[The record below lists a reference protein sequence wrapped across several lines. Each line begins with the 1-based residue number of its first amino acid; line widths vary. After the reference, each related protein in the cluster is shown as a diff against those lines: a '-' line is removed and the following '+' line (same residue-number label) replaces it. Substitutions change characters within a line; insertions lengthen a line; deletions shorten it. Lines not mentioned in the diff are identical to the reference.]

1 MVNDQ
6 QPRLFPEA
14 KGFNLADVHP
24 GMAVKYDG
32 QLGKL
37 RHPACKPLVFFFL
50 QRSAEHEP
58 SRRTAAQIAYQTG
71 GAVLR
76 GHLKRGIDNPR
87 PSFGGVQCDL
97 QGKGGFADS
106 GPCAD
111 DM

>member
-14 KGFNLADVHP
+14 KGFNLPDVDSGTTIEH
-24 GMAVKYDG
+24 DG

-58 SRRTAAQIAYQTG
+58 SRRTAAQIAHQTG
-71 GAVLR
+71 GTVLWV
-76 GHLKRGIDNPR
+76 HLQRYVQHPC
-87 PSFGGVQCDL
+87 SCLCGVQGDL
-97 QGKGGFADS
+97 QGKCGLANG
-106 GPCAD
+106 GPCTD
-111 DM
+111 DV